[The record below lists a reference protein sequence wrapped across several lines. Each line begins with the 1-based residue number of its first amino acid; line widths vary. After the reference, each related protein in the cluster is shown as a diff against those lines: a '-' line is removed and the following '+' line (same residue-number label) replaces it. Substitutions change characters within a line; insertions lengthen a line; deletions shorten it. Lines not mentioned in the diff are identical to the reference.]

1 MCRPVR
7 PSGAEVTG
15 EQLRLFESI
24 LRKLARRDA
33 GGMDPQVYFLGQSIV
48 GPAEAPARSERRAT
62 LMPGTVLVGT
72 QWGDEGKG
80 KITDLISS
88 DYDYVVRFQ
97 GGNNAGH
104 TVITPKHHLALHLI
118 PSGVM
123 YDNVTPVIGNGCVV
137 DPKVLLEEIDM
148 LAKED
153 ITCERLRISGN
164 AHIIMPY
171 HRDLDGASERRLG
184 ENLIG
189 TTKRGIGPAYQDKA
203 SRMGLRMQDML
214 DPGIF
219 RDKVAAALPEKN
231 DILSKVYDMPTYTVE
246 QICDEYLPYAER
258 LAHYI
263 TDTTLMLNDAV
274 VAGQKVLFEG
284 AQATMLDIDFG
295 TYPFVTSSNCSAGG
309 SITGTGVG
317 MKYIDRVLGIAK
329 AYLTRVGSGP
339 FPTELPEGDAC
350 GDIMSSVGK
359 EFGVTTGRRRRCGWY
374 DAVVMSYAAKVNGL
388 TDIAITKLDVLSEFD
403 TIKVCTA
410 YDCDGQILR
419 TAPQNQTLFH
429 HAKPI
434 YEEVPGW
441 KTDISGCR
449 SFDEL
454 PQAAKDYIAFLEE
467 LAGVPVTIVAVG
479 PSREQTIM
487 RNW

>member
-1 MCRPVR
+1 
-7 PSGAEVTG
+7 
-15 EQLRLFESI
+15 
-24 LRKLARRDA
+24 
-33 GGMDPQVYFLGQSIV
+33 
-48 GPAEAPARSERRAT
+48 
-62 LMPGTVLVGT
+62 MPGTVLVGS

-88 DYDYVVRFQ
+88 DFDYVVRFQ

-123 YDNVTPVIGNGCVV
+123 YEHITPVIGNGCVI
-137 DPKVLLEEIDM
+137 DPKVLLGEIDM
-148 LAKED
+148 LEGEG
-153 ITCERLRISGN
+153 ISCERLRISSN

-184 ENLIG
+184 SNLIG
-189 TTKRGIGPAYQDKA
+189 TTRRGIGPAYQDKS

-214 DPGIF
+214 DEGIF
-219 RDKVAAALPEKN
+219 RDKVEAALVEKN
-231 DILSKVYDMPTYTVE
+231 DILSKVYGLPTYTVD
-246 QICDEYLPYAER
+246 QICEEYLPYAER
-258 LAHYI
+258 LQQYI
-263 TDTTLMLNDAV
+263 AETSMMLNNALD
-274 VAGQKVLFEG
+274 AGQNVLFEG

-309 SITGTGVG
+309 AVTGTGVG
-317 MKYIDRVLGIAK
+317 IKHINRVLGIAK
-329 AYLTRVGSGP
+329 AYITRVGSGP
-339 FPTELPEGDAC
+339 FPTELPEGDADGEALC
-350 GDIMSSVGK
+350 SVGG
-359 EFGVTTGRRRRCGWY
+359 EYGVTTGRKRRCGWY
-374 DAVVMSYAAKVNGL
+374 DAVTTAYAAKVNGL
-388 TDIAITKLDVLSEFD
+388 TDLAITKLDVLSQFD

-410 YDCDGQILR
+410 YDCDGEIWR
-419 TAPQNQTLFH
+419 TAPQNQTKFH

-449 SFDEL
+449 TFDEL
-454 PQAAKDYIAFLEE
+454 PQAAKDYIAYLEE
-467 LAGVPVTIVAVG
+467 LAGVRVSIVAVG

>member
-1 MCRPVR
+1 
-7 PSGAEVTG
+7 
-15 EQLRLFESI
+15 
-24 LRKLARRDA
+24 
-33 GGMDPQVYFLGQSIV
+33 
-48 GPAEAPARSERRAT
+48 
-62 LMPGTVLVGT
+62 MPGTVLVGT

-80 KITDLISS
+80 KITDLLSS
-88 DYDYVVRFQ
+88 DYDFVARFQ

-137 DPKVLLEEIDM
+137 DPKVLLEEISM
-148 LAKED
+148 LADEG
-153 ITCERLRISGN
+153 ISCERLRISGS

-171 HRDLDGASERRLG
+171 HRDLDGASESRLG
-184 ENLIG
+184 NNLIG
-189 TTKRGIGPAYQDKA
+189 TTRRGIGPAYQDKA

-214 DPGIF
+214 DPGIL
-219 RDKVAAALPEKN
+219 RDKIAAALPLKN
-231 DILSKVYDMPTYTVE
+231 DILEKVYGLPTYTVD
-246 QICDEYLPYAER
+246 QICDEYLRYAEL
-258 LAHYI
+258 LAPYI
-263 TDTTLMLNDAV
+263 CDTAVLLNDGLA
-274 VAGQKVLFEG
+274 AGKKVLFEG
-284 AQATMLDIDFG
+284 AQATMLDIDHG

-309 SITGTGVG
+309 AVTGTGVG

-329 AYLTRVGSGP
+329 AYITRVGSGP
-339 FPTELPEGDAC
+339 FPTELPQGDADGEALC
-350 GDIMSSVGK
+350 SIGG
-359 EFGVTTGRRRRCGWY
+359 EYGVTTGRKRRCGWY
-374 DAVVMSYAAKVNGL
+374 DAVAISYAAKVNGL
-388 TDIAITKLDVLSEFD
+388 TDIAITKLDVLSAFD

-410 YDCDGQILR
+410 YDCDGAILR
-419 TAPQNQTLFH
+419 TAPSNQTQFH
-429 HAKPI
+429 HAKPV

-449 SFDEL
+449 TFDEL

-467 LAGVPVTIVAVG
+467 LAGVQVSIVAVG

>member
-1 MCRPVR
+1 
-7 PSGAEVTG
+7 
-15 EQLRLFESI
+15 
-24 LRKLARRDA
+24 
-33 GGMDPQVYFLGQSIV
+33 
-48 GPAEAPARSERRAT
+48 
-62 LMPGTVLVGT
+62 MPGTVLVGT

-123 YDNVTPVIGNGCVV
+123 YDSVTPVIGNGCVV

-219 RDKVAAALPEKN
+219 RAKVAAALPEKN
-231 DILSKVYDMPTYTVE
+231 DILSKVYGMPTYTVE

-258 LAHYI
+258 LAPYI

-317 MKYIDRVLGIAK
+317 MKYVDRVLGIAK

-339 FPTELPEGDAC
+339 FPTELPEGDPD

-388 TDIAITKLDVLSEFD
+388 TDIAITKLDVLSEFE

-454 PQAAKDYIAFLEE
+454 PPAAKDYIAFLEE

>member
-1 MCRPVR
+1 MP
-7 PSGAEVTG
+7 G
-15 EQLRLFESI
+15 L
-24 LRKLARRDA
+24 DA
-33 GGMDPQVYFLGQSIV
+33 K
-48 GPAEAPARSERRAT
+48 RAT
-62 LMPGTVLVGT
+62 MPATVLVGS

-80 KITDLISS
+80 KITDLLSS

-118 PSGVM
+118 PSGIM

-137 DPKVLLEEIDM
+137 DPKVLLGEIDT
-148 LAKED
+148 LAQED
-153 ITCERLRISGN
+153 ISCERLTISSN

-184 ENLIG
+184 MNLIG
-189 TTKRGIGPAYQDKA
+189 TTRRGIGPAYQDKA

-219 RDKVAAALPEKN
+219 REKVAAALPEKN
-231 DILSKVYDMPTYTVE
+231 DILSKVYGLPTYTVD

-258 LAHYI
+258 LAPHI
-263 TDTTLMLNDAV
+263 AETSIMLNNELE
-274 VAGQKVLFEG
+274 AGKKVLFEG

-309 SITGTGVG
+309 AVTGSGVG
-317 MKYIDRVLGIAK
+317 MKYVDRVLGIAK
-329 AYLTRVGSGP
+329 AYITRVGSGP
-339 FPTELPEGDAC
+339 FPTEIPEDDEC
-350 GDIMSSVGK
+350 GDKLCQIGG
-359 EFGVTTGRRRRCGWY
+359 EYGVTTGRKRRCGWY
-374 DAVVMSYAAKVNGL
+374 DAVTIAYAARVNGL
-388 TDIAITKLDVLSEFD
+388 TDLAITKLDVLSAFD
-403 TIKVCTA
+403 TIKVCVA

-419 TAPQNQTLFH
+419 TAPKNQTLFH

-434 YEEVPGW
+434 YEEVKGW
-441 KTDISGCR
+441 NCDISGCR
-449 SFDEL
+449 TFDEL
-454 PQAAKDYIAFLEE
+454 PQAAKDYIAFIEE
-467 LAGVPVTIVAVG
+467 LAGVRVSIVAVG

-487 RNW
+487 RYW